1 MKTISQKLPAALI
14 LIAAIVLMQSHAI
27 TWWSQHDPA
36 TGWLWAITI
45 EAGAVWLW
53 SRRSAIT
60 TGVAIIA
67 TALALVAPLA
77 DLAGPVLDE
86 QRTSA
91 QAADTLPQRTATA
104 EARIAT
110 LEASLAQYQANS
122 QYRSGWHSLIVGTEQ
137 QLSAARADL
146 ADLQTEQRTPA
157 PETLAVWLPLI
168 MQMAAV
174 CMLQILIVTCTR
186 SLTRPVT
193 ERPVPASDQAPDE
206 TTDDQQLS
214 LWAAAAQIA
223 TAQVKNAATRAGQ
236 RGAA

>member
-1 MKTISQKLPAALI
+1 MMRKLPTALI

-27 TWWSQHDPA
+27 TWWSHHDPV

-60 TGVAIIA
+60 TVVAIIA

-77 DLAGPVLDE
+77 DLAGPVLDQ
-86 QRTSA
+86 QRSSA
-91 QAADTLPQRTATA
+91 QAADTLPQRTAAT

-110 LEASLAQYQANS
+110 LEASLTQYQANS
-122 QYRSGWHSLIVGTEQ
+122 QYRSGWHGLITSTEQ

-146 ADLQTEQRTPA
+146 AELQSEQRTPA
-157 PETLAVWLPLI
+157 PETLAVWLPLL

-174 CMLQILIVTCTR
+174 CLLQILIVTCTR
-186 SLTRPVT
+186 SLTRPVPT
-193 ERPVPASDQAPDE
+193 REKVPSE
-206 TTDDQQLS
+206 KDDQKLS
-214 LWAAAAQIA
+214 LWGAAAQLA
-223 TAQVKNAATRAGQ
+223 TTKAKNAAKPAGQ
-236 RGAA
+236 RRAA

>member
-1 MKTISQKLPAALI
+1 MMRKLPTALI

-27 TWWSQHDPA
+27 TWWSQHDPV

-77 DLAGPVLDE
+77 DLAGPVLE
-86 QRTSA
+86 HQRTSA
-91 QAADTLPQRTATA
+91 QAVDTLPQRTAAT

-110 LEASLAQYQANS
+110 LEASLAQYLANS
-122 QYRSGWHSLIVGTEQ
+122 QYRSGWHSLIVNTEQ

-146 ADLQTEQRTPA
+146 AELQTEQRTPA
-157 PETLAVWLPLI
+157 PATLAVWLPLI

-186 SLTRPVT
+186 SLTRSVPT
-193 ERPVPASDQAPDE
+193 REEVPAD

-214 LWAAAAQIA
+214 LWGAAAQLA
-223 TAQVKNAATRAGQ
+223 TTKAKNAAKPAGQ
-236 RGAA
+236 RRAA